1 VNPLPVLLIGAG
13 GHAAVVHDCLRLAG
27 RTVAGVLDPSVAIGV
42 EVFPGVVCIGN
53 DDDVLGKRPAGSL
66 LLANGL
72 GSIGSPGRRRL
83 VYERL
88 TRLGFEFIS
97 FAHPSAVIAKGADLA
112 DGTQIM
118 AGAIVQ
124 PRVKIGSNA
133 IINTGARIDHDCVI
147 GSHVH
152 VAPGATLSGGVSIG
166 DGSHVGTAAVLI
178 QGVQV
183 GANSIV
189 GAGVTVLRDVPP
201 ETTISASKT
210 TVW

>member
-1 VNPLPVLLIGAG
+1 MNPLPVLLIGAG
-13 GHAAVVHDCLRLAG
+13 GHAAVVHDCLWLAG
-27 RTVAGVLDPSVAIGV
+27 RTVAGVVDPSVAIGV

-53 DDDVLGKRPAGSL
+53 DDDVLGERPAGSL

-72 GSIGSPGRRRL
+72 GSIGPGRRRL
-83 VYERL
+83 VYEHL
-88 TRLGFEFIS
+88 TRLGFEFVS

-118 AGAIVQ
+118 AGAIIQ

-133 IINTGARIDHDCVI
+133 IINTGARIDHDCEI

-152 VAPGATLSGGVSIG
+152 VAPGATLSGDVRIG
-166 DGSHVGTAAVLI
+166 DGGHVGTAAVLI
-178 QGVQV
+178 QGVRV

-210 TVW
+210 PVW